1 MLIEIKAP
9 SPGESINEV
18 LLANWLVADGS
29 YVEKN
34 QEIGVIESEKAT
46 LMVVAE
52 ISGFVTLLVK
62 EGNTVEV
69 GAVMASITP
78 AEKPG
83 GFETYQGEPE
93 KQNEAVKAPLEQPT
107 AAQNKPGFIDGTEK
121 ILRFTPVARKMA
133 EASSL
138 SDKQIIDFFKRQKL
152 NKDDVS
158 YIIKNIDSPM
168 VEDSAPAAGS
178 RNLDRKKMTPLR
190 RKLAERLVSV
200 KNETAMLTTF
210 NEVNMTPIFEIR
222 NKYKDVFLEKK
233 GIGLGFMSFFARATA
248 IALNHFPQVNSQID
262 GDKIVSFDFV
272 DISIAVSTPKGL
284 VVPVIRNAHLLNLTQ
299 LEMAIKEL
307 AIKGRD
313 NKLSLEEMQG
323 GTFTITN
330 GGVFGS
336 MLSTPI
342 INPPQSAI
350 LGMHNIVERPIA
362 VNGKVEIH
370 PVMYVA
376 LSYDHRIID
385 GRESVGFLVK
395 VKEMLENPSKM
406 LFGAKDPIEVL
417 LGL

>member
-1 MLIEIKAP
+1 MVIEIKAP

-18 LLANWLVADGS
+18 LLANWLVPNGS

-52 ISGFVTLLVK
+52 ESGMVALLVN
-62 EGNTVEV
+62 EGDIVEV
-69 GAVMASITP
+69 GAVLATITP
-78 AEKPG
+78 SEKPEG
-83 GFETYQGEPE
+83 LETKRAEPE
-93 KQNEAVKAPLEQPT
+93 KPKDTVKDETEEKKAVES
-107 AAQNKPGFIDGTEK
+107 KPEKTTESEK
-121 ILRFTPVARKMA
+121 ILRLTPVARKMA
-133 EASSL
+133 EASNL
-138 SDKQIIDFFKRQKL
+138 SDKEIIDFFKRQKL
-152 NKDDVS
+152 TKDDVG
-158 YIIKNIDSPM
+158 YIIKNINS
-168 VEDSAPAAGS
+168 SAAQGFAASADS

-190 RKLAERLVSV
+190 KKLAERLVSV

-222 NKYKDVFLEKK
+222 KKYKDIFQEKK

-248 IALNHFPQVNSQID
+248 IALQYFPLVNSQID
-262 GDKIVSFDFV
+262 GDEIVSFDYV

-284 VVPVIRNAHLLNLTQ
+284 VVPVIRNAHLLDLAQ
-299 LEMAIKEL
+299 LELTIKEL
-307 AIKGRD
+307 ATKGRD
-313 NKLSLEEMQG
+313 NKLTLDEMQG

-350 LGMHNIVERPIA
+350 LGIHNIVERPIA

-395 VKEMLENPSKM
+395 VKEMVENPTKM
-406 LFGAKDPIEVL
+406 LFGAKDPTEVL

>member
-1 MLIEIKAP
+1 MFIEIKAP
-9 SPGESINEV
+9 SPGESINRV
-18 LLANWLVADGS
+18 LLANWLVTTGT
-29 YVEKN
+29 YVDKN

-52 ISGFVTLLVK
+52 EAGIVSLLVN
-62 EGNTVEV
+62 EGDTVEV
-69 GAVMASITP
+69 GAVLAIITP
-78 AEKPG
+78 SEKPEG
-83 GFETYQGEPE
+83 LVSKESEPE
-93 KQNEAVKAPLEQPT
+93 KAKERVKEPREEKQATESKPEPT
-107 AAQNKPGFIDGTEK
+107 NDSEK
-121 ILRFTPVARKMA
+121 ILRLTPVARKMA
-133 EASSL
+133 MAGNL
-138 SDKQIIDFFKRQKL
+138 SDKDIIDFFKRQKL
-152 NKDDVS
+152 TKDDVG
-158 YIIKNIDSPM
+158 YLIKNITNYPG
-168 VEDSAPAAGS
+168 EGFAAPAVS
-178 RNLDRKKMTPLR
+178 RNHNKKQMTPLR
-190 RKLAERLVSV
+190 KKLAERLVAV
-200 KNETAMLTTF
+200 KNQTAMLTTF

-222 NKYKDVFLEKK
+222 KKYKDVFQEKK
-233 GIGLGFMSFFARATA
+233 GIGLGFMSFFARAA
-248 IALNHFPQVNSQID
+248 SIALQHFPQVNSQID
-262 GDKIVSFDFV
+262 GDQIVSFDHV

-284 VVPVIRNAHLLNLTQ
+284 VVPVIRNAHLLDLAQ
-299 LEMAIKEL
+299 LEMTIKDL
-307 AIKGRD
+307 ATKGRD
-313 NKLSLEEMQG
+313 NKLTLEEMQG

-370 PVMYVA
+370 PVMFVA

>member
-1 MLIEIKAP
+1 MVIEIKAP

-18 LLANWLVADGS
+18 LLAKWLVANGS

-52 ISGFVTLLVK
+52 ESGLVSLLVK
-62 EGNTVEV
+62 EGDTVEV
-69 GAVMASITP
+69 GAILGYITP
-78 AEKPG
+78 SVKPE
-83 GFETYQGEPE
+83 GFEGKQAEPE
-93 KQNEAVKAPLEQPT
+93 KQKEAAKEPLEKKI
-107 AAQNKPGFIDGTEK
+107 AIESKPETIAGTEK
-121 ILRFTPVARKMA
+121 ILRLTPVARKMA
-133 EASSL
+133 EAGNL
-138 SDKQIIDFFKRQKL
+138 SDKEIIAFFRRQKL
-152 NKDDVS
+152 TKDDIG
-158 YIIKNIDSPM
+158 YIMKNLNSP
-168 VEDSAPAAGS
+168 VGKGFALSSDS
-178 RNLDRKKMTPLR
+178 RNLERKKMTPLR
-190 RKLAERLVSV
+190 KKLAERLVSV

-222 NKYKDVFLEKK
+222 KKYKDIFQEKK

-248 IALNHFPQVNSQID
+248 IALQHFPQVNSQID
-262 GDKIVSFDFV
+262 GDEIISFDYV

-284 VVPVIRNAHLLNLTQ
+284 VVPVIRNAHLLDLAQ
-299 LEMAIKEL
+299 LESTIKDL
-307 AIKGRD
+307 ATKGRD
-313 NKLSLEEMQG
+313 NKLTLEEMQG

-370 PVMYVA
+370 PMMYVA

-385 GRESVGFLVK
+385 GRESVSFLVK
-395 VKEMLENPSKM
+395 VKEMLENPTKM
-406 LFGAKDPIEVL
+406 LFGAKDPIEIL